1 MPAAHAALQ
10 WSPVIPVKRLAGA
23 KTRLAGFAGARRA
36 ELALAMTCD
45 TVMAALQCPSSRAV
59 IVVTDEDRAARAVHA
74 LGAHVVPDEPAA
86 GLNPA
91 LVYGAAEAARQ
102 HPDAGVCALSSD
114 LPALRPHE
122 LDRALQAA
130 AHHGRSFLADTPGA
144 GTVLYAA
151 TPGAEFTPAFE
162 GASRSRHR
170 ESGATELGLDGVASV
185 RRDVDTVADLRAAAA
200 LGVGPHTATVLTT
213 LEI

>member
-1 MPAAHAALQ
+1 MQ
-10 WSPVIPVKRLAGA
+10 WSPVVPVKRLADA
-23 KTRLAGFAGARRA
+23 KTRLGVFAGPRRA

-45 TVMAALQCPSSRAV
+45 TVMAAVQCASTRAV
-59 IVVTDEDRAARAVHA
+59 VVVTDEDRAARAVRA
-74 LGAHVVPDEPAA
+74 LGARVVPDEPAA

-91 LVYGAAEAARQ
+91 LVHGAAEAARQ

-122 LDRALQAA
+122 LDRALRAA
-130 AHHGRSFLADTPGA
+130 GAHGRSFLADAPGS
-144 GTVLYAA
+144 GTVMYAA
-151 TPGAEFTPAFE
+151 TPGAAFTPAFE
-162 GASRSRHR
+162 GSSRDRHR
-170 ESGATELGLDGVASV
+170 ESGAVELDLDGVASV

-200 LGVGPHTATVLTT
+200 LGVGPHTAKVLAT